1 MYKLILKTVIVSATI
16 IFISKKSHAQVGIG
30 TTNPLQQLHLDGAA
44 AGLQTIRIDDCAVTA
59 AGTNPGELA
68 TTNTTTNKALYS
80 DSNGDIQVRYIYGD
94 NTQSVILPAGSQN
107 INNTSLTDIT
117 GATITFTPRHSTV
130 YLSFAISGYNPLTFS
145 DEQSYFVVGVTNGGT
160 NVGNFLSMTAS
171 SDDLLGSVGAATITT
186 AKFPL
191 TVTPGAAVTIKL
203 QGRDGGNG
211 HLSGFTIDKTNYTSY
226 MTIED

>member
-1 MYKLILKTVIVSATI
+1 MYKLILKTVIVSATFF
-16 IFISKKSHAQVGIG
+16 FISKKSHAQVGIG
-30 TTNPLQQLHLDGAA
+30 TTNPMQQLHLDGTD

-59 AGTNPGELA
+59 SGTNPGELA

-94 NTQSVILPAGSQN
+94 NTQSVILPVGSQN

-130 YLSFAISGYNPLTFS
+130 YLSFAISGYNPLCGSDQSWFS
-145 DEQSYFVVGVTNGGT
+145 VGVNNGGT
-160 NVGNFLSMTAS
+160 NVANFLSMTATT
-171 SDDLLGSVGAATITT
+171 DDITGSVGAATITA

-191 TVTPGAAVTIKL
+191 SVTPGVAVTIKL
-203 QGRDGGNG
+203 RGRDGGTN
-211 HLSGFTIDKTNYTSY
+211 HVCGFTIDRTNYTSY

>member
-1 MYKLILKTVIVSATI
+1 MKKTTFIMAFAMTI
-16 IFISKKSHAQVGIG
+16 SLTQNNYAQVGIG
-30 TTNPLQQLHLDGAA
+30 TTTPLQQLHLDGTA

-68 TTNTTTNKALYS
+68 TTNTTANKALYS
-80 DSNGDIQVRYIYGD
+80 DVNGDLQVRYIFGD

-130 YLSFAISGYNPLTFS
+130 YLSFAISGYNPLCFA
-145 DEQSYFVVGVTNGGT
+145 DQQSYFVVGVTNGGT
-160 NVGNFLSMTAS
+160 NVGNFLSMSATNDAV
-171 SDDLLGSVGAATITT
+171 GATGAATITG

-191 TVTPGAAVTIKL
+191 TVTPGVAVTIKL
-203 QGRDGGNG
+203 RGRDGGQT
-211 HLSGFTIDKTNYTSY
+211 HDCGFTIDRTNYTSY